1 MSTMETNRFTWIA
14 FAYSSITPHHHT
26 HTLDG
31 EEYSKFWHSWLA
43 QISTSSKGQ
52 EPHDVEPFPVF
63 PQGRRRS
70 CPQSWF
76 WEDRFLGK
84 WTFRALSD
92 SAAPGAQTRVPVPLS
107 ATEGSVVDQTI
118 TDSTTPQIQNWVY
131 ECKGQEMQCC
141 DKTPHPTTVEHRT
154 LKDTS
159 LEGRGEEERKSM
171 GEWGAGAVDVPIYGQ
186 MHSM

>member
-1 MSTMETNRFTWIA
+1 MNCFCLQQYNPPT
-14 FAYSSITPHHHT
+14 HT
-26 HTLDG
+26 HTLDE

-92 SAAPGAQTRVPVPLS
+92 SAAPGAQTRVPVSLS

-118 TDSTTPQIQNWVY
+118 TDSTTPQIQN
-131 ECKGQEMQCC
+131 
-141 DKTPHPTTVEHRT
+141 
-154 LKDTS
+154 
-159 LEGRGEEERKSM
+159 
-171 GEWGAGAVDVPIYGQ
+171 
-186 MHSM
+186 